1 MDEHIVEGY
10 YFEDIREANKA
21 KKEYFNICKLKGN
34 ISFDDLQG
42 LKRLY
47 LKLVGKNYF
56 STPIGYAFL
65 QEMREYIVENLGDED
80 LPLISVAKQDVI
92 KVPDVLNE
100 KHPEV
105 SSEKYKKLVKD
116 YGKLK
121 KEKTRFL
128 IIIGA
133 LAAVVIGMFYIMA
146 TNENIGYFNTEEK
159 IVNKYSAW
167 EERLKG
173 WEDELKL
180 KEDELLQREEELNS
194 KEYNINE

>member
-10 YFEDIREANKA
+10 YFEDIREASKA
-21 KKEYFNICKLKGN
+21 KKEYFNICKLKGS

-42 LKRLY
+42 LKKLY

-80 LPLISVAKQDVI
+80 LPLISVEKKEVI
-92 KVPDVLNE
+92 KVPDVLSE

-105 SSEKYKKLVKD
+105 SSEKYKKLRSD

-121 KEKTRFL
+121 KEKTRIL
-128 IIIGA
+128 IITAA
-133 LAAVVIGMFYIMA
+133 LAVIVAGMFYIMA

-167 EERLKG
+167 EERLVS
-173 WEDELKL
+173 WENELKL
-180 KEDELLQREEELNS
+180 KEEELDQREQELDS
-194 KEYNINE
+194 LDSED